1 MNNTSSPRQV
11 ALPID
16 PVMAAVRP
24 TLHALMAQITQNVGH
39 KQNHRVMFVS
49 PEHGDGTSTLATTT
63 ALTLVRQ
70 LRREVTL
77 VEANI
82 YTPAIASYLDL
93 PPAPGLLE
101 FADGIAD
108 AESVVRSSRVGGLR
122 VLTAGDCR
130 QPEQGELGSD
140 ELRRLISQVAVQQQ
154 FTVIDAP
161 PLLEHPEACLLL
173 DDVDE
178 VLLVVRAGSTHED
191 AAREAVTVLEE
202 AGVSARGVFLNRF
215 TPDLPFGMK
224 AGR

>member
-1 MNNTSSPRQV
+1 MTPTSTPQPV

-16 PVMAAVRP
+16 PVMAAIRP
-24 TLHALMAQITQNVGH
+24 TLHSLLAQITQSVGH

-77 VEANI
+77 IEANI
-82 YTPAIASYLDL
+82 YSPAIAAYLDL
-93 PPAPGLLE
+93 PASPGLLE
-101 FADGIAD
+101 YADGLVD
-108 AESVVRSSRVGGLR
+108 AENVVRSCRVRGLR

-130 QPEQGELGSD
+130 TPEEGELGSD
-140 ELRRLISQVAVQQQ
+140 NLRSLISQAAKQQQ

-178 VLLVVRAGSTHED
+178 VLLVVRAGSTHAS
-191 AAREAVTVLEE
+191 AAKEAVKILEE
-202 AGVSARGVFLNRF
+202 AGVSASGVFLNRF
-215 TPDLPFGMK
+215 QADLPFGMK
-224 AGR
+224 ASR